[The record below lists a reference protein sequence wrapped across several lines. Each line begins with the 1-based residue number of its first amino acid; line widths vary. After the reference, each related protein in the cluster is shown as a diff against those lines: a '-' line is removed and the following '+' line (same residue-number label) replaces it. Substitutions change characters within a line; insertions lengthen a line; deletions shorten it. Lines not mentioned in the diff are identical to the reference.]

1 MAKDVKIY
9 EVEEEKKNIS
19 GNSKILI
26 ELNETVSKELLN
38 KLADALEDLFKD
50 DEFMIIKDKIKAK
63 EVIKKLLD
71 DKEEKKKTKAP
82 VEEKLAEHI
91 MKLAHAFREDEAEAL
106 EVANSIYVAYLMM
119 KDDISLDK
127 IMKYADFSMPELEM
141 IKYYLIE
148 KNNF

>member
-91 MKLAHAFREDEAEAL
+91 MKLAHAFREDEAGAL

>member
-71 DKEEKKKTKAP
+71 GKEEKKKTKAP

-91 MKLAHAFREDEAEAL
+91 MKLAHAFRENEAEAL

>member
-71 DKEEKKKTKAP
+71 GKEEKKKTKAP